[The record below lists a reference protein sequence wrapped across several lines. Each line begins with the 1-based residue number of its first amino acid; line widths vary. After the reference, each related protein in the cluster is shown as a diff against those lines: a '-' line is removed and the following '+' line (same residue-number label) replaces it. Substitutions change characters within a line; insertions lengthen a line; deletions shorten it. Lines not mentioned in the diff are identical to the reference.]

1 MKVTVNR
8 IDAPPDTLRLFRD
21 IATQL
26 NSLSEGRMSA
36 RYSAQTA
43 APTTGTWALGDFV
56 RNSEPSEL
64 GAASS
69 KYIITGWTCT
79 VAGTPG
85 TWLQNRTLT
94 GN

>member
-1 MKVTVNR
+1 MRVK
-8 IDAPPDTLRLFRD
+8 PPPVGASPEVAQWMREAQAQ
-21 IATQL
+21 I
-26 NSLSEGRMSA
+26 NGLSEGSLAASYTA
-36 RYSAQTA
+36 RTS
-43 APTTGTWALGDFV
+43 APTTGTWAQGDFV
-56 RNSEPSEL
+56 RNSTPSEL

-69 KYIITGWTCT
+69 KYIIIGWTCT